1 MHAVLLRQPSRSRWN
16 AFFWGGGFSQANT
29 FARREGAE
37 RWLRRLVERHL
48 PTIAT
53 SERRQQASVAAG
65 KVQRSARA
73 KAVWMAPLQAGKTV
87 TSVTDPRQTRSR
99 S

>member
-1 MHAVLLRQPSRSRWN
+1 MAAQDRTFRIGNRTMHAVLLRQPSRSRWN

-48 PTIAT
+48 PTLVGSSQAT
-53 SERRQQASVAAG
+53 EHQGR
-65 KVQRSARA
+65 
-73 KAVWMAPLQAGKTV
+73 
-87 TSVTDPRQTRSR
+87 
-99 S
+99 